1 VECKDKIQHHER
13 LVEDLI
19 AVEGKRND
27 LNAEQ
32 MPQLR
37 STEQSDK
44 VNSFSDSG
52 KQLDC
57 SNSCLHKSLV

>member
-1 VECKDKIQHHER
+1 MECKDKIQHHER
-13 LVEDLI
+13 SVEDLI

-27 LNAEQ
+27 SNAEQ
-32 MPQLR
+32 MLQLR

-44 VNSFSDSG
+44 VNSFLDSG

-57 SNSCLHKSLV
+57 SNSGRHKSLV

>member
-13 LVEDLI
+13 PVEDLI
-19 AVEGKRND
+19 AAEGKRND

-44 VNSFSDSG
+44 VHSFSDSG

-57 SNSCLHKSLV
+57 SNSCRHKFLV